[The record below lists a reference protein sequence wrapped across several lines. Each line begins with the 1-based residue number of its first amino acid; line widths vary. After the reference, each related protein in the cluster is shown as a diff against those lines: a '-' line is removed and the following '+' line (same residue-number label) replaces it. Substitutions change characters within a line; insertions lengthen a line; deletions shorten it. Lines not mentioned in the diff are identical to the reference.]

1 MYDGNHGKRGGF
13 VMNPFD
19 YVNSINYQKTNLI
32 LDDESEKGYNPF
44 LTNHQLSYFPDT
56 VQVANAMN
64 RYYELDKKLQYDFL
78 LNIVR
83 KRKRF
88 SKWGKPEDIENLE
101 VVKEYYGYSNEKAK
115 SILPL
120 LSQEQVEIIKSRM
133 YKGGRN

>member
-1 MYDGNHGKRGGF
+1 
-13 VMNPFD
+13 MNPFD

-32 LDDESEKGYNPF
+32 VDDESKKGYNPF

-64 RYYELDKKLQYDFL
+64 RYYDLDKKLQYDFL

>member
-1 MYDGNHGKRGGF
+1 
-13 VMNPFD
+13 MNPFD
-19 YVNSINYQKTNLI
+19 FVNSINYSKENLI
-32 LDDESEKGYNPF
+32 VDSDTEKSYDPYMA
-44 LTNHQLSYFPDT
+44 NHQLSYFADT

-64 RYYELDKKLQYDFL
+64 QYYDLDKKLQYDFL

-101 VVKEYYGYSNEKAK
+101 VVKEYYGYSNDKAK

-120 LSQEQVEIIKSRM
+120 LSQEQIEIIKSRM
-133 YKGGRN
+133 YKGGRK